1 MHTKPVLSSANAR
14 NIVDKAL
21 TAAEEAGYSISV
33 AVVDDGGYLLAMQK
47 AQNAGKLTA
56 KVAIEK
62 ARTAALMRG
71 PSGVLQNRVKEDP
84 ALLRLTDY
92 LPMAGGL
99 PVMHG
104 GECAGAVGISG
115 GTAEQDIEI
124 AEAALTALGG

>member
-1 MHTKPVLSSANAR
+1 MQTKPVLSPANAR

-21 TAAEEAGYSISV
+21 MAAEAAGYSISV

-47 AQNAGKLTA
+47 TQNAGKMTA

-62 ARTAALMRG
+62 ARTAALMRA
-71 PSGVLQNRVKEDP
+71 PSAALQNRLHEDP

-99 PVMHG
+99 PAMHD

-115 GTAEQDIEI
+115 GTAEQDTEI
-124 AEAALTALGG
+124 AQAALTALEG

>member
-1 MHTKPVLSSANAR
+1 MHTKPVLSPANAR

-21 TAAEEAGYSISV
+21 MAAEDAGYSISV

-47 AQNAGKLTA
+47 TQNAGKLTA

-62 ARTAALMRG
+62 ARTAALMRA
-71 PSGVLQNRVKEDP
+71 PSAALQSRLREDP

-92 LPMAGGL
+92 LPMAGGF
-99 PVMHG
+99 PVMHD

-115 GTAEQDIEI
+115 GTAEQDTEI
-124 AEAALTALGG
+124 AEAALSALEG